1 MSRIERKSTDL
12 ATIADGIEVDSSHSH
27 THFITLQPLSRD
39 NIYVGTRAQ
48 QESIL
53 LEDWSEY
60 DAPSVTLLSL
70 RVISFDQGNTTYFN
84 LIKGEIRIINLHTY
98 IDLIISV

>member
-48 QESIL
+48 QELIL
-53 LEDWSEY
+53 LED
-60 DAPSVTLLSL
+60 
-70 RVISFDQGNTTYFN
+70 
-84 LIKGEIRIINLHTY
+84 
-98 IDLIISV
+98 